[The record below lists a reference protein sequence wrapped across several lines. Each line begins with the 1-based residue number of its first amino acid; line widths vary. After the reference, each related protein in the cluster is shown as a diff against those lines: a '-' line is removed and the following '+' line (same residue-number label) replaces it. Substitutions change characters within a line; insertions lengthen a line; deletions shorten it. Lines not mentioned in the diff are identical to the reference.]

1 MGRVGLG
8 VALAVVVSV
17 LAAGTAVAGG
27 GASVRVGRVTTFCG
41 VKAHNCTESP
51 TIYQND
57 SFTAPVTGHAPRGG
71 NFVAGFDGPITCK
84 AKYKAEYRAY
94 KLEVE
99 ENGGDSV
106 SPGKKFKEVYQS
118 MADGP
123 TDTIC
128 VYVIHLST
136 GKTFAHASKKFAV
149 LPQPTP

>member
-8 VALAVVVSV
+8 VALAAVISL
-17 LAAGTAVAGG
+17 LAAATAVAGG
-27 GASVRVGRVTTFCG
+27 GSVSIGRPHIQCG
-41 VKAHNCTESP
+41 RKAHNCNPNS

-57 SFTAPVTGHAPRGG
+57 EFEASVTGHAPKSA

-84 AKYKAEYRAY
+84 STYKAEYRAY

-106 SPGKKFKEVYQS
+106 SPRKNFRESYIS

-149 LPQPTP
+149 PPQPTP